1 MDLTPLRM
9 TPEQMRRLGLQA
21 VDAVVEHLTTMP
33 TRAVGRPP
41 DPAELARRFDPA
53 LPARG
58 SDPAELLARTI
69 DDLMATI
76 VHTDHPR
83 FLAYVPGPSNYVSAL
98 ADFLAAGLNVF
109 AGQGLVAAGPAV
121 IERIT
126 VDWLRGL
133 CGLPAGGG
141 LFVSG
146 GTMANLVALHAARVE
161 LGPDLAVYLT
171 DHTHRSIRKGLR
183 FLGIDDTRVRTVV
196 LDSAFRMDARELGR
210 TLSADRR
217 NGTRAQCVI
226 ATAGTTGTGAVDP
239 LGDIADACATA
250 AAWLHVDGAYGA
262 AAVLSERQQPLL
274 AGLARA
280 DSIALDPHKWWF
292 QPYEI
297 GCVLVRDPALLTN
310 AFSMEAEY
318 LRETRS
324 ESVPIN
330 FYDLGPQLTRSFR
343 ALKVWMSVH
352 AFGIDAFRRAVEHGI
367 ELAEH
372 AQRVVETSPDWELVT
387 PAQLAVLTFRPRLPD
402 RSGEEIAGL
411 TRRVA
416 SATLRDGYALVTT
429 TEVGTQP
436 VLRLC
441 ITHPQTTVG
450 DVETTLE
457 RLGHLVADL
466 RSTDS

>member
-1 MDLTPLRM
+1 MDLPPLRL
-9 TPEQMRRLGLQA
+9 TSEEMRALGYQA
-21 VDAVVEHLTTMP
+21 VDSVVEHLTTMP

-53 LPARG
+53 LPAGG
-58 SDPAELLARTI
+58 SDPAELLTRTI

-83 FLAYVPGPSNYVSAL
+83 FLAYVPGPSNYISAL

-126 VDWLRGL
+126 VDWLRQL

-161 LGPDLAVYLT
+161 LGADLAVYIT

-183 FLGIDDTRVRTVV
+183 FLGIDDARVRTIA
-196 LDSAFRMDARELGR
+196 LDTAFRMDVRELDR
-210 TLSADRR
+210 TLAADRR
-217 NGTRAQCVI
+217 AGTRAQCVI

-239 LGDIADACATA
+239 LNDIADACAA
-250 AAWLHVDGAYGA
+250 DAVWLHVDGAYGA
-262 AAVLSERQQPLL
+262 AAVLSERQHPLL
-274 AGLARA
+274 AGLSRA

-324 ESVPIN
+324 ESVPLN

-343 ALKVWMSVH
+343 ALKLWMSVH
-352 AFGIDAFRRAVEHGI
+352 AFGIDAFRQAVEHGI

-372 AQRVVETSPDWELVT
+372 AQRVIEAAPEWELVT
-387 PAQLAVLTFRPRLPD
+387 PAQLAVLTFRPRVPD
-402 RSGEEIAGL
+402 RSSDEIAQL

-416 SATLRDGYALVTT
+416 AATLQDGYALVTT
-429 TEVGTQP
+429 TEVDAEP

-441 ITHPQTTVG
+441 TTHPQTTVA
-450 DVETTLE
+450 DIESTLQ
-457 RLGHLVADL
+457 RLGRSVANL
-466 RSTDS
+466 